1 MTSSGRVDRVVRY
14 GANTCERLETAVALW
29 EAASDAVAA
38 REACILK
45 LERFERQASDPHR
58 FFDAAL
64 AARLKREE
72 RQRIKLH
79 AELEEASARVRTVLS
94 PLEEQLNDTVE
105 VGGRDYR

>member
-45 LERFERQASDPHR
+45 LEPNG
-58 FFDAAL
+58 
-64 AARLKREE
+64 
-72 RQRIKLH
+72 IVPM
-79 AELEEASARVRTVLS
+79 VR
-94 PLEEQLNDTVE
+94 
-105 VGGRDYR
+105 R